1 MLYFFKLEYCHTVM
15 DILRDIIETVMRQ
28 NEDSTNQNEDNVETV
43 LTLDD
48 DESVIEREIVKC
60 QAKHGRLLISTSTAL
75 RKKYGHWSPFG
86 YYVCDKTDRCIRK
99 LAKRRQRGKNE
110 AKIQQE
116 QLGKTLKPIVD
127 YIFKQQDNRQGI

>member
-1 MLYFFKLEYCHTVM
+1 M
-15 DILRDIIETVMRQ
+15 DFLRDIAKTILGQ
-28 NEDSTNQNEDNVETV
+28 NGDSTNQNEDSIETA

-75 RKKYGHWSPFG
+75 RKKYGKLSMFG
-86 YYVCDKTDRCIRK
+86 YYHCEKTDRTIRR

-116 QLGKTLKPIVD
+116 QLGKTLKPVID
-127 YIFKQQDNRQGI
+127 FIFKKEDERRGI

>member
-1 MLYFFKLEYCHTVM
+1 MN
-15 DILRDIIETVMRQ
+15 ILRDIIETVMRQ
-28 NEDSTNQNEDNVETV
+28 NGDSTNQNEDSIETA

-60 QAKHGRLLISTSTAL
+60 QAKHGRLLIQTGKAL
-75 RKKYGHWSPFG
+75 RKKYGKWSTFG
-86 YYVCDKTDRCIRK
+86 YYYCEKTDRTIRR

-116 QLGKTLKPIVD
+116 QLGKTLKPVID
-127 YIFKQQDNRQGI
+127 FIFKKEDERRGI

>member
-1 MLYFFKLEYCHTVM
+1 MN
-15 DILRDIIETVMRQ
+15 ILRDIIETVMRQ
-28 NEDSTNQNEDNVETV
+28 NGDSTNQNEDSIETA

-60 QAKHGRLLISTSTAL
+60 QQKHGRLLISTSTAL
-75 RKKYGHWSPFG
+75 RKKYGKLSMFG
-86 YYVCDKTDRCIRK
+86 YYHCEKTDRTIRR

-116 QLGKTLKPIVD
+116 QLGKTLKPVID
-127 YIFKQQDNRQGI
+127 FIFKKEDERRGI